1 MARRIDA
8 RQRMRDDPDRPQTG
22 IHRCPVSLDIDSVG
36 QPADDHRVGNQRG
49 QLPDQALAKHRPVR
63 SHAPRADHRQPA
75 GRVQIGS
82 AAHVDHMRIIG
93 ALLEPAGIFR
103 RARIDRPD
111 PVPLDE
117 SELPFRRPVILAA
130 TDTPRQL
137 GFQSGSEHDLLL
149 RRGEQPLGRAEA
161 LDQMNGR
168 TASYLRVHRKGYV
181 VDSHFRKRFSRSGAA
196 PGRRPLRKDRK
207 LSARTYSR
215 AGEIKSP
222 DNTVPA
228 TAIRPERGR
237 GPGTNTH
244 SISLARLFNASVEQ
258 LLRMFF
264 GHEACSH
271 SDRPRTFEYGIGPSP
286 ARTRPLGKGRKC
298 P

>member
-1 MARRIDA
+1 
-8 RQRMRDDPDRPQTG
+8 
-22 IHRCPVSLDIDSVG
+22 
-36 QPADDHRVGNQRG
+36 
-49 QLPDQALAKHRPVR
+49 
-63 SHAPRADHRQPA
+63 
-75 GRVQIGS
+75 
-82 AAHVDHMRIIG
+82 MRIIG

-181 VDSHFRKRFSRSGAA
+181 VDSHFRKRFSRSG
-196 PGRRPLRKDRK
+196 RRPAP
-207 LSARTYSR
+207 SA
-215 AGEIKSP
+215 A
-222 DNTVPA
+222 
-228 TAIRPERGR
+228 
-237 GPGTNTH
+237 
-244 SISLARLFNASVEQ
+244 
-258 LLRMFF
+258 
-264 GHEACSH
+264 
-271 SDRPRTFEYGIGPSP
+271 
-286 ARTRPLGKGRKC
+286 
-298 P
+298 

>member
-130 TDTPRQL
+130 ADTPRQL

-196 PGRRPLRKDRK
+196 PGAVRCVKIENYRHEP
-207 LSARTYSR
+207 
-215 AGEIKSP
+215 I
-222 DNTVPA
+222 PA
-228 TAIRPERGR
+228 QE
-237 GPGTNTH
+237 
-244 SISLARLFNASVEQ
+244 
-258 LLRMFF
+258 
-264 GHEACSH
+264 
-271 SDRPRTFEYGIGPSP
+271 
-286 ARTRPLGKGRKC
+286 K
-298 P
+298 